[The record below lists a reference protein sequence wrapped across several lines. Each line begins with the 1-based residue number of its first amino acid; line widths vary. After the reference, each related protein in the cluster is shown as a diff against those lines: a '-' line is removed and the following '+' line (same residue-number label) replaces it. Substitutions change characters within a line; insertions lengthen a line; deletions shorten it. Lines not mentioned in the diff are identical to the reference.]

1 MLNNFKIGTRL
12 SLLLGSL
19 IFLMAAMFFV
29 GQSGMADINAK
40 ADSMINDRWPKVL
53 LLQEGLASV
62 NGIAV
67 TARDLMLAENS
78 ETVQRHKQRILDER
92 AKIAAAFGK
101 LKPTLTDPR
110 GIELFGKILETREAY
125 IAGQNK
131 LIGLAEAGRMQEGRA
146 YLDEFLAIGRE
157 YRKRLNAL
165 IAFQGELMA
174 EAGQAAN
181 AQYSAA
187 RNHMIISALLG
198 LLIAIST
205 GIWITRS
212 ITRPLGEA
220 VAIAGELERGNLGV
234 RIEPQGQ
241 DETGQ
246 LLLSMRRM
254 VSKLAEVIGE
264 VKQTADYVSGSAGQ
278 LTSSAQQLLV
288 STDRQTTSTAASAA
302 AVEQLTVS
310 IDHVATGA
318 REANAKVAET
328 GDIASASGQDVEA
341 ATRQIQTVAESV
353 DSTSR
358 EMDQLSESIRQ
369 IGHVATVIRE
379 IAEQTNLLALNA
391 AIEAARAGE
400 QGRGFA
406 VVADEVRKLAE
417 RTTGSVQ
424 EINSMIGNIEQG
436 TQSAVAAMR
445 QSSDVVGEVVN
456 LSAQSSASIRETCTA
471 TTQIVQSIND
481 IAAALDEQRLAST
494 ELATNVEAIAQMSE
508 QNMASVSSVTE
519 ASQGLAN
526 ASDKLRASV
535 SFFQLG

>member
-1 MLNNFKIGTRL
+1 MLKNFKIGTRL
-12 SLLLGSL
+12 SLLLSSL
-19 IFLMAAMFFV
+19 ILLMAAMFFV
-29 GQSGMADINAK
+29 GQSGMANINAK
-40 ADSMINDRWPKVL
+40 ANSMNNDRWPKVL

-67 TARDLMLAENS
+67 AARDLMLAENS
-78 ETVQRHKQRILDER
+78 EIVQRHKQRILDER
-92 AKIAAAFGK
+92 AKIGLVLGK
-101 LKPTLTDPR
+101 LKPSLTDPR
-110 GIELFGKILETREAY
+110 GIELFGKILEAREAY

-131 LIGLAEAGRMQEGRA
+131 LIALAESGRMHEGRG
-146 YLDEFLAIGRE
+146 YLDEFLMIGRE
-157 YRKRLNAL
+157 YRNRLNAL

-174 EAGQAAN
+174 EAGEAAN
-181 AQYSAA
+181 VEYANA
-187 RNHMIISALLG
+187 RNHMIISALLA
-198 LLIAIST
+198 LLIAIGI

-220 VAIAGELERGNLGV
+220 VLIAGELERGNLSV
-234 RIEPQGQ
+234 RIEHQGQ

-246 LLLSMRRM
+246 LLLSMRSM

-264 VKQTADYVSGSAGQ
+264 VKQTADYVSGSASQ
-278 LTSSAQQLLV
+278 LNCSAQELLA
-288 STDRQTTSTAASAA
+288 STDRQATSTAASAA

-318 REANAKVAET
+318 REANIKVVET
-328 GDIASASGQDVEA
+328 GEIASASGVDVDA
-341 ATRQIQTVAESV
+341 ATLQIQTVAQSV
-353 DSTSR
+353 DATSR
-358 EMDQLSESIRQ
+358 EMDQLSDSIRQ

-445 QSSDVVGEVVN
+445 QSSDVVAAVVS
-456 LSAQSSASIRETCTA
+456 LSGKSSSSIRDTCVA

-481 IAAALDEQRLAST
+481 IASALDEQRLAST

-508 QNMASVSSVTE
+508 QNMISVTGVTD

-526 ASDKLRASV
+526 ASEKLRASV
-535 SFFQLG
+535 SFFRIG